1 MVGKTKQI
9 SKYEK
14 TNKLVE
20 IVKKCKIMQIND
32 DAIINTILFETGR
45 EITKKQLGEL
55 VEIARREVREQQIE
69 VDVHMEHMVKI
80 GLYTDAMNQHEMLTV
95 LERIIYSE
103 ILDEAVKGSSKNRN
117 IMLAMSNTLVKV
129 FSAKNETITNIA
141 FLSKTRAIWEQK
153 DNIEGG
159 AAGVGG
165 TAEPKAVIMVKN
177 QKQNVEKLIDE
188 SIDKKELE
196 RNRVA

>member
-1 MVGKTKQI
+1 MVIKTKQI

-20 IVKKCKIMQIND
+20 IVKKCKILQIND

-45 EITKKQLGEL
+45 EVTKQQLKEL
-55 VEIARREVREQQIE
+55 VEIAKREVREQQIE

-103 ILDEAVKGSSKNRN
+103 ILGEAVKGSNKNRN
-117 IMLAMSNTLVKV
+117 IMLAMTNTLTKV
-129 FSAKNETITNIA
+129 FGAKNETITNIA

-153 DNIEGG
+153 DKIESE
-159 AAGVGG
+159 G
-165 TAEPKAVIMVKN
+165 TDPKAVIMVKN
-177 QKQNVEKLIDE
+177 QKQDVEKLIEE

>member
-1 MVGKTKQI
+1 MVIKTKQI

-20 IVKKCKIMQIND
+20 IVKKCKILQIND

-45 EITKKQLGEL
+45 EITKQQLKEL
-55 VEIARREVREQQIE
+55 VEIAKREVREQQIE

-103 ILDEAVKGSSKNRN
+103 ILGEAVKGSNKNRN
-117 IMLAMSNTLVKV
+117 IMLAMTNTLTKV
-129 FSAKNETITNIA
+129 FGAKNETITNIA

-153 DNIEGG
+153 DKIESE
-159 AAGVGG
+159 G
-165 TAEPKAVIMVKN
+165 TDPKAVIMVKN
-177 QKQNVEKLIDE
+177 QKQDVEKLIEE

>member
-1 MVGKTKQI
+1 MVVKTKQI

-117 IMLAMSNTLVKV
+117 IMLAMSNTLTKV

-159 AAGVGG
+159 GVG

-177 QKQNVEKLIDE
+177 QKQDVEKLIDE

>member
-1 MVGKTKQI
+1 VVIKTKQI

-20 IVKKCKIMQIND
+20 IVKKCKILQIND

-45 EITKKQLGEL
+45 EITKQQLKEL
-55 VEIARREVREQQIE
+55 VEIAKREVREQQIE

-103 ILDEAVKGSSKNRN
+103 ILGEAVKGSNKNRN
-117 IMLAMSNTLVKV
+117 IMLAMTNTLTKV
-129 FSAKNETITNIA
+129 FGAKNETITNIA

-153 DNIEGG
+153 DKIESE
-159 AAGVGG
+159 G
-165 TAEPKAVIMVKN
+165 TDPKAVIMVKN
-177 QKQNVEKLIDE
+177 QKQDVEKLIEE